1 MEGTFK
7 QHKQKAAAVCGSNL
21 HIKEL
26 AMYNW
31 AYAIVGET

>member
-1 MEGTFK
+1 MEGIFK